1 MKIVKELPKSI
12 WHSIFLH
19 FASPS
24 FLVKDKETLPLIVSL
39 TSIPS
44 RFNTL
49 HLVIKSLFNQSHL
62 PTKIILWLHEDLKNN
77 LPKSIERLQSS
88 LFEIKYSPLTC
99 SHKKLIHT
107 LKNYPDSIII
117 TCDDDLIYDKNLVK
131 NLYEEHLKF
140 PKDVIANRAN
150 QIKFDEDKGY
160 RPFNQ
165 WKFKDVEMDMRAL
178 CPIGAWGIL
187 YPPHSLHNDIFN
199 EDLFLKLTPKA
210 DDLWF
215 KAMAIL
221 NGTLARQATN
231 LPNEPIPIIGTQKVA
246 LKKENISKNKNDLQW
261 EALSKHYNLYNVIKA
276 KTTK

>member
-1 MKIVKELPKSI
+1 MKIVKELPKSV
-12 WHSIFLH
+12 WHSVFLH
-19 FASPS
+19 FASS
-24 FLVKDKETLPLIVSL
+24 ASLVKNKETLPVIVSL

-44 RFNTL
+44 RFSTL

-77 LPKSIERLQSS
+77 LPKSIGKLQSS
-88 LFEIKYSPLTC
+88 LFEVKYSPLTC

-107 LKNYPDSIII
+107 LKNYPDSTII
-117 TCDDDLIYDKNLVK
+117 TCDDDLIYDKKLVQ
-131 NLYEEHLKF
+131 NLYQEHLKF

-150 QIKFDEDKGY
+150 QIKFDDTNGY

-165 WKFKDVEMDMRAL
+165 WKLKDVEKDMRAL

-187 YPPHSLHNDIFN
+187 YPPNVLHRDILN
-199 EDLFLKLTPKA
+199 QDLFLKLTPKA

-221 NGTLARQATN
+221 NGTLARDSTN
-231 LPNEPIPIIGTQKVA
+231 LPNEPIPIIGTQKIA
-246 LKKENISKNKNDLQW
+246 LKKDNITKNKNDIQW
-261 EALSKHYNLYNVIKA
+261 QALSDYYNLYDVIKGNQ
-276 KTTK
+276 